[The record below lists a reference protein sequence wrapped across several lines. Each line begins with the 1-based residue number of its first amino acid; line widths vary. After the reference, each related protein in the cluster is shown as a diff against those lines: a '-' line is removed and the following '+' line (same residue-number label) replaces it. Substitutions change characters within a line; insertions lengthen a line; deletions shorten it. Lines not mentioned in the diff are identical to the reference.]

1 MAQIQPLQRLDPGT
15 TTSQAIADVVS
26 KGIERRRQAGLREED
41 REFSREMLERQI
53 EGRKEVSGMRKG
65 RGAGVGVGDVTL
77 KSLKASADTLNSLE
91 KVDNIDFLKQ
101 LNTPVVREQFTTNT
115 GSDFSN
121 VDFSDVAQRR
131 EKAVEIETRMK
142 EEQLFVQAQKRAQD
156 VMYGQIDILGN
167 RTRTPLLPTGTER
180 KIETGL
186 PLNDEEK
193 RQIRNNYKAATAG
206 AGTSNELLRA
216 QEILRQMIIQ
226 RTGFDPER
234 VYGTKK
240 PFKILKGKGKPEKQ
254 SIGLKPKQKERS
266 LRSLTEPELF
276 TRMQQRKSAGE
287 DISAELAIAKERK
300 YLRK

>member
-1 MAQIQPLQRLDPGT
+1 MPQIQPLPRLDPGT
-15 TTSQAIADVVS
+15 TTSQAIAGVVS
-26 KGIERRRQAGLREED
+26 KGIERRRQAGLREEE

-53 EGRKEVSGMRKG
+53 EGRKEVAGMRKG
-65 RGAGVGVGDVTL
+65 RGAGAVGGDVTL

-180 KIETGL
+180 KIEAGL
-186 PLNDEEK
+186 PLDDTEK

-216 QEILRQMIIQ
+216 QEILRQMLIQ

-234 VYGTKK
+234 VYGTEK
-240 PFKILKGKGKPEKQ
+240 PFKILKRKGKPSVGVGEK
-254 SIGLKPKQKERS
+254 KPKERS

-276 TRMQQRKSAGE
+276 TRMKQRKAAGE
-287 DISAELAIAKERK
+287 DIAAELAIAKERG
-300 YLRK
+300 YLR